1 MHVFLTGATGFI
13 GTPLVS
19 ALCHR
24 GNKCTVVS
32 KSGRD
37 RWNSPKVTVIRA
49 DAADRG
55 YWQDE
60 IKRCDA
66 VINLS
71 GARII
76 DPTKRWTNERK
87 LLLRNSRV
95 EVTRN
100 LANAIREAGSG
111 PASFLNASA
120 IGFYGPRGDDVL
132 DESARA
138 GDDFLAQLSVDW
150 EQAAVQAGNSVSV
163 TLLRT
168 GMVLGTGGG
177 VLGVL
182 LPLFKTGL
190 GGPWGDG
197 KQWFS
202 WIHLVDQVGIIIFA
216 LENRLAGPINLTAP
230 KPVTVN
236 EFAEALGS
244 GLKRPSIFRAPK
256 FMLRAALGE
265 SSEALLTS
273 QRVIPKKVLSAG
285 YKFQFPSLYEALDDL
300 LAA

>member
-1 MHVFLTGATGFI
+1 MRVFLTGATGFV
-13 GTPLVS
+13 GTPLVH

-37 RWNSPKVTVIRA
+37 PWDSPKVTVIRT
-49 DAADRG
+49 DPSETG

-60 IKRCDA
+60 IERCDA

-71 GARII
+71 GARIV
-76 DPTKRWTNERK
+76 DPTKRWTNERR
-87 LLLRNSRV
+87 LLLRSSRID
-95 EVTRN
+95 VTRN
-100 LANAIREAGSG
+100 LATAIRELDPG
-111 PASFLNASA
+111 PSSFLSASA
-120 IGFYGPRGDDVL
+120 IGFYGSRGDDVL

-150 EQAAVQAGNSVSV
+150 EQAAVQAGSKVAV
-163 TLLRT
+163 ALLRN
-168 GMVLGTGGG
+168 GMVLGTQGG
-177 VLGVL
+177 VLGPL

-197 KQWFS
+197 SQWWS
-202 WIHLVDQVGIIIFA
+202 WIHLDDAVGIILFA
-216 LENRLAGPINLTAP
+216 LETGLSGPINVTAP

-236 EFAEALGS
+236 EFAEALGT
-244 GLKRPSIFRAPK
+244 GLRRPSIFRAPK
-256 FMLRAALGE
+256 FMLRAALGK

-273 QRVIPKKVLSAG
+273 QRVVPKKVLNAG
-285 YKFQFPSLYEALDDL
+285 YNFRFPSLYDALDDL
-300 LAA
+300 LSN

>member
-1 MHVFLTGATGFI
+1 MRVFLTGATGFV
-13 GTPLVS
+13 GTPLVN

-37 RWNSPKVTVIRA
+37 PWNSPKVTVIRT
-49 DAADRG
+49 DPSETG

-60 IKRCDA
+60 IERCDA

-71 GARII
+71 GARIV
-76 DPTKRWTNERK
+76 DPTKRWTNERR
-87 LLLRNSRV
+87 LLLRSSRID
-95 EVTRN
+95 VTRN
-100 LANAIREAGSG
+100 LATAIRELDPG
-111 PASFLNASA
+111 PSSFLSASA
-120 IGFYGPRGDDVL
+120 IGFYGSRGDDVL

-150 EQAAVQAGNSVSV
+150 EQAAVQAGSKVAV
-163 TLLRT
+163 ALLRN
-168 GMVLGTGGG
+168 GMVLGTQGG
-177 VLGVL
+177 VLGPL

-197 KQWFS
+197 SQWWS
-202 WIHLVDQVGIIIFA
+202 WIHLDDAVGIILFA
-216 LENRLAGPINLTAP
+216 LETGLSGPINVTAP

-236 EFAEALGS
+236 EFAEALGT
-244 GLKRPSIFRAPK
+244 GLRRPSIFRAPK
-256 FMLRAALGE
+256 FMLRAALGK

-273 QRVIPKKVLSAG
+273 QRVVPKKVLNAG
-285 YKFQFPSLYEALDDL
+285 YNFRFPSLYDALDDL
-300 LAA
+300 LSN